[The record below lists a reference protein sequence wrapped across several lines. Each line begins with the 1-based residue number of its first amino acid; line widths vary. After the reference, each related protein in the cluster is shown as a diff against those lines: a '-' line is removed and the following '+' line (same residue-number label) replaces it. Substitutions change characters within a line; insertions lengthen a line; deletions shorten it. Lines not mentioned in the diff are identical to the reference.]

1 MPQPKPLP
9 VKHKATVKD
18 VKQAASV
25 GNAVFEFF
33 QKNGTFPSS
42 SDDISLDI
50 SLDNSKA
57 IQQ

>member
-9 VKHKATVKD
+9 IKQKATVKD
-18 VKQAASV
+18 IKQAASI

-33 QKNGTFPSS
+33 QKHGTFPSS
-42 SDDISLDI
+42 SEDLNLGS
-50 SLDNSKA
+50 NKT